1 VARFFAGF
9 AVASILWG
17 GGLWAWTEGLIG
29 QSEIAVEPEE
39 LAEAPEEAIE
49 EEEPPT
55 KRGRRRRGRR
65 GRGGRGGG
73 EANLPTGTA
82 TTGDSL
88 GENDPRELAA
98 GESGG
103 EQQLTQSQIE
113 SAMDGGFGAIRRCLV
128 LVPADAPVT
137 GRLTFGLRIAGSG
150 QVQRV
155 NLRGPAVVTQGESG
169 GCLRTAARRIRF
181 PSFDGPE
188 MIVHYPITLE

>member
-1 VARFFAGF
+1 MARFFAGF

-17 GGLWAWTEGLIG
+17 AGVWAWTEGLIG
-29 QSEIAVEPEE
+29 QSEVVVEPEPV
-39 LAEAPEEAIE
+39 AEAPEEVVE
-49 EEEPPT
+49 EEEAPT
-55 KRGRRRRGRR
+55 KRGRRRRRPRR
-65 GRGGRGGG
+65 GMG
-73 EANLPTGTA
+73 AAALPTGTA
-82 TTGDSL
+82 TTGDNL

-98 GESGG
+98 GENGG
-103 EQQLTQSQIE
+103 EQQLTQGQIE

-128 LVPADAPVT
+128 LVPGDAPVT

-155 NLRGPAVVTQGESG
+155 NLRGPAVVTQGEPG
-169 GCLRTAARRIRF
+169 DCLRTAARRIRF

>member
-9 AVASILWG
+9 IVASLLWG
-17 GGLWAWTEGLIG
+17 GGVWAWSEGLIG
-29 QSEIAVEPEE
+29 QSEVQVDPEAV
-39 LAEAPEEAIE
+39 AEAPEEVEAE
-49 EEEPPT
+49 EEEPT
-55 KRGRRRRGRR
+55 KRRRRRRRRGRQER
-65 GRGGRGGG
+65 SGGD
-73 EANLPTGTA
+73 LPTGTA
-82 TTGDSL
+82 TTGDNL

-103 EQQLTQSQIE
+103 EQQLTQGQIE

-128 LVPADAPVT
+128 LVPGEAPVS

-155 NLRGPAVVTQGESG
+155 NLRGPAVVTQGEPGS
-169 GCLRTAARRIRF
+169 CLRSAARRIRF

>member
-9 AVASILWG
+9 VVASILWG
-17 GGLWAWTEGLIG
+17 GGVWAWTEGLIG
-29 QSEIAVEPEE
+29 QSEVVVEPEVV
-39 LAEAPEEAIE
+39 AEAPEEAVE
-49 EEEPPT
+49 EEEAPT
-55 KRGRRRRGRR
+55 KRARRRRR
-65 GRGGRGGG
+65 GRGGRGMDPS
-73 EANLPTGTA
+73 LPTGTA

-98 GESGG
+98 GENGG
-103 EQQLTQSQIE
+103 EQQLTQGQIE

-128 LVPADAPVT
+128 LVPGDAPVT

-155 NLRGPAVVTQGESG
+155 NLRGPAVVTQGEPGS
-169 GCLRTAARRIRF
+169 CLRTAARRIRF